1 MTDLKSEI
9 KKDIE
14 NFVEQR
20 GQEIKQYFKSRLY
33 NWLIWLI
40 STVNIIFAKS
50 ATVKYIGD
58 ATLEQQIVHGNLS
71 QGQVTILAD
80 RDIDLSA
87 YAVIQFDTNVFLSI
101 GQGVSCFVT
110 SAMTDLGQVA
120 IDTSMLKSN
129 TSQVTCQI
137 RNTSGDTVIIKQGM
151 PLVHLNI
158 VI

>member
-1 MTDLKSEI
+1 MTDLKTEL

-20 GQEIKQYFKSRLY
+20 GQEIKQDFKSRLY
-33 NWLIWLI
+33 NWLI

-50 ATVKYIGD
+50 ASVKYIGD

-87 YAVIQFDTNVFLSI
+87 YTVIQFDTNVFLSI

-110 SAMTDLGQVA
+110 SAMVGLGQVA
-120 IDTSMLKSN
+120 IDTSILKSN

-137 RNTSGDTVIIKQGM
+137 RNTSGDTVIIKQGF